1 MSSLLRSLIRGF
13 VRLLFRLALKLE
25 IEGRQH
31 LPAGGP
37 LIIIGNHFSIYEAPL
52 LMVFL
57 PYGDRIT
64 WLTATELQESRIL
77 KALIRLFNA
86 IPIWRGQPDRT
97 ALRRAL
103 DWLAGGGLVGI
114 MPEGGVDESLR
125 HLTLAGQQTTL
136 HGGPSSRL
144 DAQLISPR
152 PGAAYLAVR
161 SGAPVLPTACLG
173 TERIA
178 GNLRRLRRTPVRL
191 IIGPVFGPLVIDPA
205 LSKSERRDRLDEL
218 GHEMMRH
225 MAALLPPENRGP
237 YRE

>member
-1 MSSLLRSLIRGF
+1 MSALLRSLIRAF
-13 VRLLFRLALKLE
+13 VRLLFRLALRLE
-25 IEGRQH
+25 IEGREH
-31 LPAGGP
+31 LPPSGP
-37 LIIIGNHFSIYEAPL
+37 LVIIGNHFSIFEAPL

-64 WLTATELQESRIL
+64 WLAATELQESRIL
-77 KALIRLFNA
+77 KALIRLFNV
-86 IPIWRGQPDRT
+86 IPVWRGQPDRA
-97 ALRRAL
+97 ALRRAF

-136 HGGPSSRL
+136 HGGPNARL
-144 DAQLISPR
+144 DAQLITPR

-173 TERIA
+173 TERILL
-178 GNLRRLRRTPVRL
+178 NLRRLRRTPVRL
-191 IIGPVFGPLVIDPA
+191 IIGPVFGPLVVDES
-205 LSKSERRDRLDEL
+205 LSKAERRAQLDEL

-237 YRE
+237 F